1 MASTIVKRLILLASL
16 VVSFAFAS
24 QASAQ
29 RVILVD
35 ESNEATPQVEARAAL
50 GLLGIST
57 DAANLTYAATGGD
70 FVTGYGPLG
79 ETRNR
84 WDLMIV
90 ELHRTPIT
98 SVTAGVIL
106 DHLAAG
112 RPLIFSAPSLYQPS
126 SNSLFAVS
134 QSLQTA
140 MGLNCTAS
148 LTAGQAVTTAPSNG
162 VDLFNYPDTANR
174 IVSPMTGVRAGTTV
188 FGNICNFPTGA
199 PAGGRI
205 FARLGASA
213 VAGNPAILFTANK
226 KVLWHALVGNAMALY
241 DNDADGVTDLT
252 EYYRNAIQFILD
264 EQVGRVVTV
273 GDTDFAA
280 ATAYA
285 TSLGVTATTVTD
297 FDRLDY
303 IINRGNFDT
312 LFIEYRD
319 LTAAPDR
326 LENAIINARAK
337 GKQVLFFS
345 SDFDGAPQW
354 ATRLGFAVEAGDHAG
369 ASVVRGTSGLERRLF
384 QQPNFVD
391 STALTGTERADGNDV
406 VSTIPDGLV
415 SLGQFEGGGTSL
427 LGSLSGDLVVGAFIA
442 SEYGQADTDGNGKQ
456 EMVALLENAVDFAK
470 NAGPVALLI
479 SDDLR
484 TSSALEA
491 AAAKA
496 GYLPVREM
504 EADAVLDV
512 FSTLDPAIVLLEL
525 EGADSEALASASVLQ
540 AVSDW
545 LALDQPVV
553 AAGGKLS
560 GSSNWASLLGVAED
574 TNLTEAT
581 GIKKDAS
588 HLGRIFN
595 KGVVPSPLTATA
607 VTTNLGS
614 TLFLTRAGSAV
625 ARYNAGTLLDGV
637 ATVSTYNGRA
647 IVNGFSPTIAGA
659 SDTDTDGTADM
670 VELLAAQ
677 IAAALAPEF
686 ALIFDDETSSPSILA
701 EAAQRAG
708 LRSEVVT
715 DGSGFEAAFDA
726 GGQQQIAV
734 DIHATDAFA
743 EPGVQSRLLAW
754 IGNSKGLIVNYSNL
768 DEHPEIALAFGITA
782 EGNPAEVVDHLD
794 ATPAQL
800 FEGISKPS
808 TDIIQL
814 YSSPVSVRSPLAFG
828 TQLYA
833 DAGDELPTIGT
844 ATQTGR
850 FGRVTGAKAAIAL
863 QGGRILWNGFAP
875 RQLAYADE
883 NGDDIPEIVGYFINS
898 FVRVGR
904 VPVAATTGP
913 YTMNEGSTLS
923 VSASPS
929 FDPSGET
936 LTYGWDFN
944 NDGIFT
950 DATTAT
956 ASLVGTA
963 FDGPSEKTIAVR
975 ITNTSGLTATA
986 SVQVTVVNVAPTVSA
1001 GADRI
1006 VDQGVAATGTATT
1019 TDLAADTVTVTWDFG
1034 DGSPTA
1040 TGATFSHTYAALG
1053 NYIVTATA
1061 ADEDGGSS
1069 NATFQVNYR
1078 NLAPLPVIAATT
1090 SAAEGSLVTLT
1101 ATATDPGG
1109 DSFEVEWD
1117 FGDGSPT
1124 ATGLSVTHIYADDN
1138 TYTIR
1143 AIGRDS
1149 YNDTRTATTTQRIT
1163 NVAPIVSSAPVT
1175 TAVEN
1180 EPYSYQVTVTDPGS
1194 ADTQT
1199 YTLVSGPAGMTI
1211 SPTGLISWTA
1221 PAGVYT
1227 DASVSIRV
1235 TDSDGG
1241 FGTQAWDITVTIP
1254 DRDSGGAPDSCEAR
1268 FGFDVND
1275 PADDTADPDNDGLT
1289 TAQECYGLT
1298 DPTFFSGPPA
1308 PTAVEPIDGAAW
1320 EERIVRL
1327 KFSNVDDPDGV
1338 ALTYECELYSEI
1350 ELTTQIWQQEGVEED
1365 ANRDTSICSVDA
1377 ELTDDTTYCWRV
1389 RGVTSD
1395 VDGTW
1400 SEPACFFY
1408 NLSNSVPTTP
1418 RGVAPVGTI
1427 STQSPLFEIENA
1439 SDPEGRPLSYA
1450 FALYRGTLPAAEN
1463 LLFET
1468 LAPSGEGS
1476 GTTIDT
1482 GLTLDNRENY
1492 IWRVRAFDGS
1502 DYGQFDSR
1510 TFRVEATSAAPSV
1523 PVIVSPTTGS
1533 SPPATSQANLVWQ
1546 ASTDPDGDA
1555 LTYEG
1560 EFVTGTFP
1568 GSDAYNFRGVSGAG
1582 ATVSVVVPRPLVP
1595 GATYSWR
1602 VRATDGGATS
1612 TFAEATFTI
1621 RGANTAPTTPV
1632 PIYPVRRSAG
1642 DRDIVVSPDAT
1653 FTLTAQNAIDP
1664 DADQLITYD
1673 FQVSP
1678 VLTITDQGG
1687 WKRLNVRQGADGTTS
1702 VLFDEDLRRSTYYWR
1717 VRASDGV
1724 AQSAWSAT
1732 AVFDLELEDADA
1744 GDADAGTDGGITD
1757 AGADA
1762 SAPNLGGSLQ
1772 PASGCSAAGSGFSL
1786 WMLAPL
1792 LLLVTRRRRSR

>member
-1 MASTIVKRLILLASL
+1 MKRLLLLATVL
-16 VVSFAFAS
+16 VSFAFA
-24 QASAQ
+24 AEAAAQ

-35 ESNEATPQVEARAAL
+35 ESTDSPTPQVEARAAL

-57 DAANLTYAATGGD
+57 APENFTYAATAGE
-70 FVTGYGPLG
+70 FVTAYGPTG
-79 ETRNR
+79 ASRNP

-90 ELHRTPIT
+90 ELKSSPIT
-98 SVTAGVIL
+98 SNTANVIL

-112 RPLIFSAPSLYQPS
+112 RPLIFSAPTLYQPATS
-126 SNSLFAVS
+126 SLVTVA
-134 QSLQTA
+134 QGLQAA
-140 MGLNCTAS
+140 MGLTCTAALS
-148 LTAGQAVTTAPSNG
+148 VGQSVTAAPSNG
-162 VDLFNYPDTANR
+162 VDLYNYPDSSNR
-174 IVSPMTGVRAGTTV
+174 IPSPMTGLRAGATNY
-188 FGNICNFPTGA
+188 GNVCNFPTGA

-205 FARLGASA
+205 FGRLGASA
-213 VAGNPAILFTANK
+213 TTGNPAILFTANK
-226 KVLWHALVGNAMALY
+226 QVLWHALVGNAMALY
-241 DNDADGVTDLT
+241 DNDTDGVTDLT

-285 TSLGVTATTVTD
+285 SSLGVTSTSVTD

-303 IINRGNFDT
+303 IVARGNFDT

-319 LTAAPDR
+319 LTAAPAR

-345 SDFDGAPQW
+345 SDFDGAPEW

-391 STALTGTERADGNDV
+391 SIALTGTERADGNDV
-406 VSTIPDGLV
+406 VTTIPDGLV

-456 EMVALLENAVDFAK
+456 EMAALLANAVDFAK

-479 SDDLR
+479 SDDFR
-484 TSSALEA
+484 TSSPLEA

-496 GYLPVREM
+496 GYLAIRET
-504 EADAVLDV
+504 ETSAVLDA

-525 EGADSEALASASVLQ
+525 EGPDSEALGSPSVLQ

-553 AAGGKLS
+553 AAGGLLPIS
-560 GSSNWASLLGVAED
+560 TTWAPLLGVAED
-574 TNLTEAT
+574 TNLTAAT
-581 GIKKDAS
+581 GIKKDAT
-588 HLGRIFN
+588 HLGRVFN
-595 KGVVPSPLTATA
+595 KGGVPSPLTATA
-607 VTTNLGS
+607 ATTNLGS
-614 TLFLTRAGSAV
+614 TLFLTRTGSAI
-625 ARYNAGTLLDGV
+625 ARYSAGTLLDGV
-637 ATVSTYNGRA
+637 AAVSTYNGRA
-647 IVNGFSPTIAGA
+647 IVNGFSPGLAGA
-659 SDTDTDGTADM
+659 SDSDADSTADM
-670 VELLAAQ
+670 VELLAAE
-677 IAAALAPEF
+677 ISAAVDPEF
-686 ALIFDDETSSPSILA
+686 ALIFDDETASPSILA

-743 EPGVQSRLLAW
+743 EPGVQSRLLGW
-754 IGNSKGLIVNYSNL
+754 VGNSKGLIVNYSNL

-782 EGNPAEVVDHLD
+782 AGNPAAVIDHLD
-794 ATPAQL
+794 ATTSEQL
-800 FEGISKPS
+800 FEAISKPS

-814 YSSPVSVRSPLAFG
+814 YSSPVTVRSPLAFG
-828 TQLYA
+828 TQLYG
-833 DAGDELPTIGT
+833 DAGDELPTIGS
-844 ATQTGR
+844 AVVTGR
-850 FGRVTGAKAAIAL
+850 FARVTGAKAALAL

-875 RQLAYADE
+875 RQLAYADD

-913 YTMNEGSTLS
+913 YTMNEGTTLS
-923 VSASPS
+923 VSGAPS
-929 FDPSGET
+929 FDPSDEV
-936 LTYGWDFN
+936 LTYAWDFN

-956 ASLVGTA
+956 ASLNGTT
-963 FDGPSEKTIAVR
+963 FDGPSEKTIALRV
-975 ITNTSGLTATA
+975 TNASGLTATS
-986 SVQVTVVNVAPTVSA
+986 SVQVSVVNVAPTVSA

-1006 VDQGVAATGTATT
+1006 VDQGAAATGTATT
-1019 TDLAADTVTVTWDFG
+1019 TDLAADTVTVTWDYG
-1034 DGSPTA
+1034 DGSPTE
-1040 TGATFSHTYAALG
+1040 TGASFSHNYATLGTYT
-1053 NYIVTATA
+1053 VTATA
-1061 ADEDGGSS
+1061 ADEDGGSRTAS
-1069 NATFQVNYR
+1069 FQVNYR
-1078 NLAPLPVIAATT
+1078 NLAPLPVIATTT
-1090 SAAEGSLVTLT
+1090 STPEGSVVTLT
-1101 ATATDPGG
+1101 ATASDPGG
-1109 DSFEVEWD
+1109 DTFEVEWD

-1124 ATGLSVTHIYADDN
+1124 ATGLSVTHTYADDN
-1138 TYTIR
+1138 TYTVR

-1163 NVAPIVSSAPVT
+1163 NVAPVVTSEPVA

-1180 EPYSYQVTVTDPGS
+1180 EAYSYQLVVNDPGT

-1199 YTLVSGPAGMTI
+1199 YTLVSGPTGMTI

-1221 PAGVYT
+1221 PAGVYV
-1227 DASVSIRV
+1227 DAPVNVRV
-1235 TDSDGG
+1235 TDSDGA
-1241 FGTQAWDITVTIP
+1241 FGNQSWTIVVTIP
-1254 DRDSGGAPDSCEAR
+1254 DADSGGAPDTCEAR

-1308 PTAVEPIDGAAW
+1308 PTAVEPVDGAAW
-1320 EERIVRL
+1320 EERVVRL
-1327 KFSNVDDPDGV
+1327 KFTNVDDPDGV
-1338 ALTYECELYSEI
+1338 ALTYECELFSEADP
-1350 ELTTQIWQQEGVEED
+1350 TTRIWQQADVAED
-1365 ANRDTSICSVDA
+1365 PNRDTSICSVDA
-1377 ELTDDTTYCWRV
+1377 ELTDDATYCWRV

-1395 VDGTW
+1395 VNGTW

-1408 NLSNSVPTTP
+1408 NLSNSLPTTP

-1427 STQSPLFEIENA
+1427 STQSPLFELENA
-1439 SDPEGRPLSYA
+1439 SDPEGRPLSYD
-1450 FALYRGTLPAAEN
+1450 FALYRGTLPVAAN
-1463 LLFET
+1463 LIEQRLV
-1468 LAPSGEGS
+1468 PSGEGTT
-1476 GTTIDT
+1476 TTIDL

-1502 DYGQFDSR
+1502 GYGQFDSR
-1510 TFRVEATSAAPSV
+1510 TFRIEATSTAPTQ
-1523 PVIVSPTTGS
+1523 PVIVSPDNGAT
-1533 SPPATSQANLVWQ
+1533 PAATSQATLVWQ
-1546 ASTDPDGDA
+1546 ASTDADGDA

-1560 EFVTGTFP
+1560 EFVTGAFP
-1568 GSDAYNFRGVSGAG
+1568 GTDAYSFRGVSGPG
-1582 ATVSVVVPRPLVP
+1582 ETVSVVVPRPLVP
-1595 GATYSWR
+1595 GVTYSWR

-1612 TFAEATFTI
+1612 TFAEASFTV
-1621 RGANTAPTTPV
+1621 RGANTAPTTPT
-1632 PIYPVRRSAG
+1632 PTSPLAG
-1642 DRDIVVSPDAT
+1642 TIVESLDGT
-1653 FTLTAQNAIDP
+1653 FTLSVLNAIDP

-1678 VLTITDQGG
+1678 VSAITDQGG
-1687 WKRLNVRQGADGTTS
+1687 WKRLNVRQGTDGTTE
-1702 VLFDEDLRRSTYYWR
+1702 VLFDEDLRPSTYYWR

-1724 AQSAWSAT
+1724 TQSAWSAT
-1732 AVFDLELEDADA
+1732 NSFKLRFEEADA
-1744 GDADAGTDGGITD
+1744 GDDVGTDGGATD
-1757 AGADA
+1757 AGGDA
-1762 SAPNLGGSLQ
+1762 EPENLGGSLQ
-1772 PASGCSAAGSGFSL
+1772 PADGCSAGGSGFSL

-1792 LLLVTRRRRSR
+1792 ALLVTRRRRSR

>member
-1 MASTIVKRLILLASL
+1 
-16 VVSFAFAS
+16 
-24 QASAQ
+24 
-29 RVILVD
+29 
-35 ESNEATPQVEARAAL
+35 
-50 GLLGIST
+50 
-57 DAANLTYAATGGD
+57 
-70 FVTGYGPLG
+70 
-79 ETRNR
+79 
-84 WDLMIV
+84 
-90 ELHRTPIT
+90 
-98 SVTAGVIL
+98 
-106 DHLAAG
+106 
-112 RPLIFSAPSLYQPS
+112 
-126 SNSLFAVS
+126 
-134 QSLQTA
+134 
-140 MGLNCTAS
+140 
-148 LTAGQAVTTAPSNG
+148 
-162 VDLFNYPDTANR
+162 
-174 IVSPMTGVRAGTTV
+174 
-188 FGNICNFPTGA
+188 
-199 PAGGRI
+199 
-205 FARLGASA
+205 
-213 VAGNPAILFTANK
+213 
-226 KVLWHALVGNAMALY
+226 
-241 DNDADGVTDLT
+241 
-252 EYYRNAIQFILD
+252 
-264 EQVGRVVTV
+264 
-273 GDTDFAA
+273 
-280 ATAYA
+280 
-285 TSLGVTATTVTD
+285 
-297 FDRLDY
+297 
-303 IINRGNFDT
+303 
-312 LFIEYRD
+312 
-319 LTAAPDR
+319 
-326 LENAIINARAK
+326 
-337 GKQVLFFS
+337 
-345 SDFDGAPQW
+345 
-354 ATRLGFAVEAGDHAG
+354 
-369 ASVVRGTSGLERRLF
+369 
-384 QQPNFVD
+384 
-391 STALTGTERADGNDV
+391 
-406 VSTIPDGLV
+406 
-415 SLGQFEGGGTSL
+415 
-427 LGSLSGDLVVGAFIA
+427 
-442 SEYGQADTDGNGKQ
+442 
-456 EMVALLENAVDFAK
+456 
-470 NAGPVALLI
+470 
-479 SDDLR
+479 
-484 TSSALEA
+484 
-491 AAAKA
+491 
-496 GYLPVREM
+496 
-504 EADAVLDV
+504 
-512 FSTLDPAIVLLEL
+512 
-525 EGADSEALASASVLQ
+525 
-540 AVSDW
+540 
-545 LALDQPVV
+545 
-553 AAGGKLS
+553 
-560 GSSNWASLLGVAED
+560 
-574 TNLTEAT
+574 
-581 GIKKDAS
+581 
-588 HLGRIFN
+588 
-595 KGVVPSPLTATA
+595 
-607 VTTNLGS
+607 
-614 TLFLTRAGSAV
+614 
-625 ARYNAGTLLDGV
+625 
-637 ATVSTYNGRA
+637 
-647 IVNGFSPTIAGA
+647 
-659 SDTDTDGTADM
+659 
-670 VELLAAQ
+670 
-677 IAAALAPEF
+677 
-686 ALIFDDETSSPSILA
+686 
-701 EAAQRAG
+701 
-708 LRSEVVT
+708 
-715 DGSGFEAAFDA
+715 
-726 GGQQQIAV
+726 
-734 DIHATDAFA
+734 
-743 EPGVQSRLLAW
+743 
-754 IGNSKGLIVNYSNL
+754 
-768 DEHPEIALAFGITA
+768 
-782 EGNPAEVVDHLD
+782 
-794 ATPAQL
+794 
-800 FEGISKPS
+800 
-808 TDIIQL
+808 
-814 YSSPVSVRSPLAFG
+814 
-828 TQLYA
+828 
-833 DAGDELPTIGT
+833 
-844 ATQTGR
+844 
-850 FGRVTGAKAAIAL
+850 
-863 QGGRILWNGFAP
+863 
-875 RQLAYADE
+875 
-883 NGDDIPEIVGYFINS
+883 
-898 FVRVGR
+898 
-904 VPVAATTGP
+904 
-913 YTMNEGSTLS
+913 MNEGSTLS

-1744 GDADAGTDGGITD
+1744 GDADVGTDGGITD

>member
-1 MASTIVKRLILLASL
+1 MASTIVKRLLLLAAVL
-16 VVSFAFAS
+16 VSFAVA
-24 QASAQ
+24 AEAAAQ

-35 ESNEATPQVEARAAL
+35 ESTDSPTPQVEARAAL
-50 GLLGIST
+50 GRLGIPT
-57 DAANLTYAATGGD
+57 DAENFTYAPTTGD
-70 FVTGYGPLG
+70 FVTGYGPTG
-79 ETRNR
+79 ASRNR

-90 ELHRTPIT
+90 ELHRSPIT

-112 RPLIFSAPSLYQPS
+112 RPLIFSAPQLYQPS
-126 SNSLFAVS
+126 TSSLFGVS
-134 QSLQTA
+134 QSLQAA
-140 MGLNCTAS
+140 MGLTCTAS
-148 LTAGQAVTTAPSNG
+148 LSAGQAVTSAPSNG
-162 VDLFNYPDTANR
+162 VDLFNYPDTSNR
-174 IVSPMTGVRAGTTV
+174 IVSPMTGVRAGTTD
-188 FGNICNFPTGA
+188 FGDICNIPAGA
-199 PAGGRI
+199 PAGGRV
-205 FARLGASA
+205 FARLGASPTT
-213 VAGNPAILFTANK
+213 GNPAILFPASK
-226 KVLWHALVGNAMALY
+226 KVLWHALVGNALALY

-285 TSLGVTATTVTD
+285 TSLGVTATPVTD

-303 IINRGNFDT
+303 IVARGNFDT
-312 LFIEYRD
+312 LFVEYRD
-319 LTAAPDR
+319 LPAAPDR
-326 LENAIINARAK
+326 LENAIMNARAG

-345 SDFDGAPQW
+345 SDFDGAPAW
-354 ATRLGFAVEAGDHAG
+354 AMRLGFSVESGDHAG
-369 ASVVRGTSGLERRLF
+369 ASVVRGTSGFERRLF

-391 STALTGTERADGNDV
+391 SIALTGTDRADGNDV
-406 VSTIPDGLV
+406 VTTIPNSLV
-415 SLGQFEGGGTSL
+415 SLGQFAGGGTSL

-456 EMVALLENAVDFAK
+456 EMVALLANAVDFAK
-470 NAGPVALLI
+470 NAGPVALLV

-484 TSSALEA
+484 TSSPLEA

-496 GYLPVREM
+496 GYLSIREI
-504 EADAVLDV
+504 ETAAVLDA
-512 FSTLDPAIVLLEL
+512 FSTLDPALILLEL
-525 EGADSEALASASVLQ
+525 EGADSEALGSSSVVQ

-553 AAGGKLS
+553 AAGGLLP
-560 GSSNWASLLGVAED
+560 SSVRWAPLLGVAED
-574 TNLTEAT
+574 TNLPAAT
-581 GIKKDAS
+581 GIKKDAT
-588 HLGRIFN
+588 HLGRVFN
-595 KGVVPSPLTATA
+595 SGGVPSPLTATA
-607 VTTNLGS
+607 ATTNLGS
-614 TLFLTRAGSAV
+614 TLFLTRTGAAI
-625 ARYNAGTLLDGV
+625 ARYSAGTLLDGV
-637 ATVSTYNGRA
+637 AAVSTYNGRA
-647 IVNGFSPTIAGA
+647 IVNGFSTGLAGA
-659 SDTDTDGTADM
+659 TDSDTDSTADM
-670 VELLAAQ
+670 VELLAAE
-677 IAAALAPEF
+677 INAAVTPEF
-686 ALIFDDETSSPSILA
+686 ALVFDDETASPSIVA

-708 LRSEVVT
+708 LRSKVVT

-726 GGQQQIAV
+726 GGQQQVAV
-734 DIHATDAFA
+734 DIQVTDAFA
-743 EPGVQSRLLAW
+743 EPGVQSRLLSW

-782 EGNPAEVVDHLD
+782 VGNPAAVNDHLD

-814 YSSPVSVRSPLAFG
+814 YSSPITVRSPLAFG

-833 DAGDELPTIGT
+833 DAGDELPSIGS
-844 ATQTGR
+844 AVVTGR
-850 FGRVTGAKAAIAL
+850 FGRVTGNKAALAL

-875 RQLAYADE
+875 RQLAYADD

-923 VSASPS
+923 VSGSPS
-929 FDPSGET
+929 FDPSDEV
-936 LTYGWDFN
+936 LTYAWDFN

-963 FDGPSEKTIAVR
+963 FDGPSEKTIALRV
-975 ITNTSGLTATA
+975 TNASGLTATA
-986 SVQVTVVNVAPTVSA
+986 TAQVTVVNVAPTVSA

-1006 VDQGVAATGTATT
+1006 VDQGVAATGAATT
-1019 TDLAADTVTVTWDFG
+1019 SDLAADTITVTWDYG
-1034 DGSPTA
+1034 DGTLPE
-1040 TGATFSHTYAALG
+1040 TGATFSHTYASLG
-1053 NYIVTATA
+1053 IYTVTATA
-1061 ADEDGGSS
+1061 ADEDGGSR
-1069 NATFQVNYR
+1069 NASFQVTYR

-1090 SAAEGSLVTLT
+1090 STPEGSVVTLT

-1124 ATGLSVTHIYADDN
+1124 ATGLSVTHTYADDN

-1163 NVAPIVSSAPVT
+1163 NVAPVVSSEPVT

-1180 EPYSYQVTVTDPGS
+1180 EAYSYQLTVTDPGS
-1194 ADTQT
+1194 ADTQVF
-1199 YTLVSGPAGMTI
+1199 TLVSAPASMTI

-1227 DASVSIRV
+1227 NASVSLRV

-1254 DRDSGGAPDSCEAR
+1254 DGDDGGAPDSCEAR
-1268 FGFDVND
+1268 FGFDVSD
-1275 PADDTADPDNDGLT
+1275 AADDTADPDNDGLT

-1308 PTAVEPIDGAAW
+1308 PAAVEPIDGAAW
-1320 EERIVRL
+1320 EERVVRL

-1338 ALTYECELYSEI
+1338 ALTYQCELYSEV
-1350 ELTTQIWQQEGVEED
+1350 ELTNQVWQLEGVEED
-1365 ANRDTSICSVDA
+1365 VNRDTSICSVDA

-1395 VDGTW
+1395 VNGTW

-1439 SDPEGRPLSYA
+1439 SDPEGRRLSYA
-1450 FALYRGTLPAAEN
+1450 FALYRGTLPVAAN

-1476 GTTIDT
+1476 GTSIDT

-1492 IWRVRAFDGS
+1492 IWRVRAYDGS
-1502 DYGQFDSR
+1502 AYGQFDSR
-1510 TFRVEATSAAPSV
+1510 TFRVEASSAAPSE
-1523 PVIVSPTTGS
+1523 PVVVSPADGS
-1533 SPPATSQANLVWQ
+1533 SPAATSQANLIWQ

-1555 LTYEG
+1555 VTYEG
-1560 EFVTGTFP
+1560 EFVTGAFP
-1568 GSDAYNFRGVSGAG
+1568 GSDAYSFRGVVGVNE
-1582 ATVSVVVPRPLVP
+1582 TVSVVVPRPLAP

-1602 VRATDGGATS
+1602 VRASDGGATS
-1612 TFAEATFTI
+1612 TFAEASFTV
-1621 RGANTAPTTPV
+1621 RGANTAPSMPV
-1632 PIYPVRRSAG
+1632 Q
-1642 DRDIVVSPDAT
+1642 VSPVGRDVVISADGT
-1653 FTLTAQNAIDP
+1653 FTLTAQNAVDP

-1678 VLTITDQGG
+1678 VLSITDQGS
-1687 WKRLNVRQGADGTTS
+1687 WKRLNVRQGTGGTTS
-1702 VLFDEDLRRSTYYWR
+1702 VLFDEDLGPSNYYWR

-1724 AQSAWSAT
+1724 TQSVWSET
-1732 AVFDLELEDADA
+1732 AAFKLEFEEADA
-1744 GDADAGTDGGITD
+1744 GDDAASDGGVTD
-1757 AGADA
+1757 AGGDDGT
-1762 SAPNLGGSLQ
+1762 PNLGGSLQ
-1772 PASGCSAAGSGFSL
+1772 PAGGCSAGGSSFSL

-1792 LLLVTRRRRSR
+1792 LLLFTRRRRSR

>member
-1 MASTIVKRLILLASL
+1 MASTIVKRLIILASL

-24 QASAQ
+24 EASAQ

-35 ESNEATPQVEARAAL
+35 ESNEATPLVEARAAL
-50 GLLGIST
+50 VLLGIPT
-57 DAANLTYAATGGD
+57 DSANFTYAPTGGD
-70 FVTGYGPLG
+70 FVTGYGPTG
-79 ETRNR
+79 ASRNR

-90 ELHRTPIT
+90 ELHRSPIT
-98 SVTAGVIL
+98 SVTAGIIL

-112 RPLIFSAPSLYQPS
+112 RPLIFSAPFLFQPVGNSLYDIS
-126 SNSLFAVS
+126 R
-134 QSLQTA
+134 SLQAA

-148 LTAGQAVTTAPSNG
+148 LSAGQAVTSVPSNG

-174 IVSPMTGVRAGTTV
+174 IVTPMTGVRAGTTD
-188 FGNICNFPTGA
+188 FGDICNFATGA

-205 FARLGASA
+205 FARLGASPIT
-213 VAGNPAILFTANK
+213 GNPAILFPASK

-241 DNDADGVTDLT
+241 DNDTDGVTDLT

-280 ATAYA
+280 ATAYS
-285 TSLGVTATTVTD
+285 TSLGVTATPVTD

-319 LTAAPDR
+319 LSTAPAS
-326 LENAIINARAK
+326 LENSIINARAK

-345 SDFDGAPQW
+345 SDFDGAPAW
-354 ATRLGFAVEAGDHAG
+354 ATRLGFAVESGDHAG
-369 ASVVRGTSGLERRLF
+369 ASVVRGTSGFERRLF

-415 SLGQFEGGGTSL
+415 SLGQFAGGGTSL
-427 LGSLSGDLVVGAFIA
+427 LGSLSGHLVVGAFIA

-456 EMVALLENAVDFAK
+456 EMAALLANAVDFAK

-479 SDDLR
+479 SDDSR
-484 TSSALEA
+484 DSSALEA

-496 GYLPVREM
+496 GYLSIRET
-504 EADAVLDV
+504 ETANVLDA
-512 FSTLDPAIVLLEL
+512 FSTLEPAIVLLEI
-525 EGADSEALASASVLQ
+525 EGADSEALGSASVEQ

-553 AAGGKLS
+553 AAGYRVA
-560 GSSNWASLLGVAED
+560 SSLAWAPLLGVAED
-574 TNLTEAT
+574 TNLPAAT
-581 GIKKDAS
+581 GIKKDAT
-588 HLGRIFN
+588 HLGRVFN
-595 KGVVPSPLTATA
+595 KGGVPSPLTATA
-607 VTTNLGS
+607 ATTNLGS
-614 TLFLTRAGSAV
+614 TLFLTRVGSTV
-625 ARYNAGTLLDGV
+625 ARYSAGTLLDGV
-637 ATVSTYNGRA
+637 AAVSTYNGRA
-647 IVNGFSPTIAGA
+647 IVNGFSTGLAGA
-659 SDTDTDGTADM
+659 SDTDADNTPDM

-677 IAAALAPEF
+677 IDAAAAPEF
-686 ALIFDDETSSPSILA
+686 ALIFDDETASPSILA

-708 LRSEVVT
+708 LRSSVVT

-726 GGQQQIAV
+726 GGQQQVAV
-734 DIHATDAFA
+734 DIQLTDAFA
-743 EPGVQSRLLAW
+743 EPGVQSRLLGW

-768 DEHPEIALAFGITA
+768 DEHPEIALAFGITSA
-782 EGNPAEVVDHLD
+782 SDPTQVVRDHID
-794 ATPAQL
+794 GSSAQF

-808 TDIIQL
+808 IDSIQL
-814 YSSPVSVRSPLAFG
+814 YSSPVTVRSPLAFG
-828 TQLYA
+828 TQIYA
-833 DAGDELPTIGT
+833 DAGDELPTIGS
-844 ATQTGR
+844 AVATGR
-850 FGRVTGAKAAIAL
+850 FARVTGAKAALAL

-875 RQLAYADE
+875 RQLAYADD

-929 FDPSGET
+929 FDPSDEV
-936 LTYGWDFN
+936 LTYAWDFN

-956 ASLVGTA
+956 ASLNGTA
-963 FDGPSEKTIAVR
+963 FDGPSEKTIALRV
-975 ITNTSGLTATA
+975 TNASLLTAT
-986 SVQVTVVNVAPTVSA
+986 STVQVTVVNVAPTVSA

-1034 DGSPTA
+1034 DGTPTA
-1040 TGATFSHTYAALG
+1040 TGATFSHTYASLG
-1053 NYIVTATA
+1053 TYTVTATA
-1061 ADEDGGSS
+1061 ADEDGGSR

-1090 SAAEGSLVTLT
+1090 SAAEGSVVTLT
-1101 ATATDPGG
+1101 ATAVDPGG

-1117 FGDGSPT
+1117 FGDSSPT
-1124 ATGLSVTHIYADDN
+1124 ATGLSVTHTYADDN

-1163 NVAPIVSSAPVT
+1163 NVAPVVSSAPVT
-1175 TAVEN
+1175 TAIEN
-1180 EPYSYQVTVTDPGS
+1180 EAYSYQVTVTDPGS

-1227 DASVSIRV
+1227 NASVSIRV

-1241 FGTQAWDITVTIP
+1241 FGNQAWDITVTIP
-1254 DRDSGGAPDSCEAR
+1254 DADSGGAPDTCEAR

-1308 PTAVEPIDGAAW
+1308 PTAVEPVDGAAW
-1320 EERIVRL
+1320 EERVVRL

-1338 ALTYECELYSEI
+1338 ALTYQCELYSEV
-1350 ELTTQIWQQEGVEED
+1350 ELTNQVWQQEGVEED
-1365 ANRDTSICSVDA
+1365 VNRDTSICSVDA
-1377 ELTDDTTYCWRV
+1377 ALTDDTTYCWRV

-1418 RGVAPVGTI
+1418 RGIAPVGTI
-1427 STQSPLFEIENA
+1427 STQSPLFELENA

-1450 FALYRGTLPAAEN
+1450 FALYRGTLPVAAN

-1502 DYGQFDSR
+1502 AYGQFDSR
-1510 TFRVEATSAAPSV
+1510 TFRVEASSAAPSQ
-1523 PVIVSPTTGS
+1523 PVIVSPANGAS
-1533 SPPATSQANLVWQ
+1533 LAATSQANLVWE

-1555 LTYEG
+1555 VTYEG

-1568 GSDAYNFRGVSGAG
+1568 GTDSYSFRGVSGAG

-1595 GATYSWR
+1595 GVTYSWR

-1612 TFAEATFTI
+1612 TFADATFTV

-1632 PIYPVRRSAG
+1632 QISPIG
-1642 DRDIVVSPDAT
+1642 RDVVVSPDAT
-1653 FTLTAQNAIDP
+1653 FTLTVQNAIDS

-1702 VLFDEDLRRSTYYWR
+1702 VLFDEDLRPSTYYWR

-1724 AQSAWSAT
+1724 TQSAWSET
-1732 AVFDLELEDADA
+1732 GVFKLDFEEADA
-1744 GDADAGTDGGITD
+1744 GDSDAGTDGGVTD
-1757 AGADA
+1757 AGGDA
-1762 SAPNLGGSLQ
+1762 GPPNLGGSLQ

>member
-479 SDDLR
+479 SDDFR
-484 TSSALEA
+484 TGSPLEA

-496 GYLPVREM
+496 GYLPVREI

-512 FSTLDPAIVLLEL
+512 FSTLDPAVVLLEV
-525 EGADSEALASASVLQ
+525 EGPDSAALASASVLQ

-560 GSSNWASLLGVAED
+560 GSSSWAALLGIAED
-574 TNLTEAT
+574 TNLTSAT
-581 GIKKDAS
+581 GIKKDAT

-595 KGVVPSPLTATA
+595 KGGVPSPLTATA
-607 VTTNLGS
+607 ITTNLGS
-614 TLFLTRAGSAV
+614 TLFLTRVGSAV
-625 ARYNAGTLLDGV
+625 ARYSAGTLLDGV

-659 SDTDTDGTADM
+659 TDTDTDGTAEM

-677 IAAALAPEF
+677 IAAAVAPEF
-686 ALIFDDETSSPSILA
+686 ALIFDDETSTPSILA

-726 GGQQQIAV
+726 GGQQQIAI

-754 IGNSKGLIVNYSNL
+754 VGDSKGLIVNYSNL

-814 YSSPVSVRSPLAFG
+814 YSSPVTVRSPLTFG
-828 TQLYA
+828 TALYA
-833 DAGDELPTIGT
+833 DAGDELPTIGS
-844 ATQTGR
+844 AVVTGR
-850 FGRVTGAKAAIAL
+850 FARVTGAKAALAL

-875 RQLAYADE
+875 RQLAYADD

-1744 GDADAGTDGGITD
+1744 GDADVGTDGGITD

>member
-1 MASTIVKRLILLASL
+1 
-16 VVSFAFAS
+16 
-24 QASAQ
+24 
-29 RVILVD
+29 
-35 ESNEATPQVEARAAL
+35 
-50 GLLGIST
+50 
-57 DAANLTYAATGGD
+57 
-70 FVTGYGPLG
+70 
-79 ETRNR
+79 
-84 WDLMIV
+84 
-90 ELHRTPIT
+90 
-98 SVTAGVIL
+98 
-106 DHLAAG
+106 
-112 RPLIFSAPSLYQPS
+112 
-126 SNSLFAVS
+126 
-134 QSLQTA
+134 
-140 MGLNCTAS
+140 
-148 LTAGQAVTTAPSNG
+148 
-162 VDLFNYPDTANR
+162 
-174 IVSPMTGVRAGTTV
+174 
-188 FGNICNFPTGA
+188 
-199 PAGGRI
+199 
-205 FARLGASA
+205 
-213 VAGNPAILFTANK
+213 
-226 KVLWHALVGNAMALY
+226 
-241 DNDADGVTDLT
+241 
-252 EYYRNAIQFILD
+252 AIQFILD

-285 TSLGVTATTVTD
+285 TSLGVSATPVTD

-326 LENAIINARAK
+326 LENAIINARAR

-354 ATRLGFAVEAGDHAG
+354 ATRLGFAVDAGDHAG

-415 SLGQFEGGGTSL
+415 SLGQFEGGGSSL

-442 SEYGQADTDGNGKQ
+442 SEYGQADTDGNGKE
-456 EMVALLENAVDFAK
+456 EMAALLANAVDFAK

-479 SDDLR
+479 SDALR
-484 TSSALEA
+484 TGSPLEA

-496 GYLPVREM
+496 GYLAIRETS
-504 EADAVLDV
+504 EAAVLDA
-512 FSTLDPAIVLLEL
+512 FSTLEPAIVLLEL
-525 EGADSEALASASVLQ
+525 EGADSEALASASVEQ

-553 AAGGKLS
+553 AAGFRVA
-560 GSSNWASLLGVAED
+560 SSATWAPLLGVSRFLDLPA
-574 TNLTEAT
+574 AA
-581 GIKKDAS
+581 GVKKDPS
-588 HLGRIFN
+588 HLGRVFN
-595 KGVVPSPLTATA
+595 KGGVRSPIAASTAPA
-607 VTTNLGS
+607 NLGS
-614 TLFLTRAGSAV
+614 TLRLTRIGSAL
-625 ARYNAGTLLDGV
+625 ARYSEGSRVNGIAS
-637 ATVSTYNGRA
+637 VSTYNGRA
-647 IVNGFSPTIAGA
+647 IVNGFSPGIAGA
-659 SDTDTDGTADM
+659 SDSDTDGTPDM

-677 IAAALAPEF
+677 IEAAVAPEF
-686 ALIFDDETSSPSILA
+686 ALIFDDETASPSILA

-743 EPGVQSRLLAW
+743 EPGVQSRLLGW

-768 DEHPEIALAFGITA
+768 DEHPEIALAFGITSA
-782 EGNPAEVVDHLD
+782 SDPSEQTVIDHLD
-794 ATPAQL
+794 GDGGQL
-800 FEGISKPS
+800 FEGLAAPADD
-808 TDIIQL
+808 TL
-814 YSSPVSVRSPLAFG
+814 ELFSSPIVVRGPIAAAAPR
-828 TQLYA
+828 YA
-833 DAGDELPTIGT
+833 DAGDELPVLGNTTLVGQF
-844 ATQTGR
+844 ATVEGD
-850 FGRVTGAKAAIAL
+850 FCSVAL
-863 QGGRILWNGFAP
+863 QSGRLLWNGFSP
-875 RQLAYADE
+875 RQLAYADD
-883 NGDDIPEIVGYFINS
+883 NGDTVPEIVGYFINS

-923 VSASPS
+923 VSGSPS
-929 FDPSGET
+929 FDPSDEV
-936 LTYGWDFN
+936 LTYAWDFD

-950 DATTAT
+950 DATTST
-956 ASLVGTA
+956 ASLNGTA
-963 FDGPSEKTIAVR
+963 FDGPSEKTIALRV
-975 ITNTSGLTATA
+975 TNASLLTAT
-986 SVQVTVVNVAPTVSA
+986 STVQVTVVNVAPTVSA

-1053 NYIVTATA
+1053 TYTVTATA
-1061 ADEDGGSS
+1061 ADEDGGSR

-1090 SAAEGSLVTLT
+1090 STAEGSLVTLT

-1124 ATGLSVTHIYADDN
+1124 ATGLSVTHTYADDN

-1163 NVAPIVSSAPVT
+1163 NVAPIVSSEAVT
-1175 TAVEN
+1175 TAIEN

-1227 DASVSIRV
+1227 NASVSIRV

-1241 FGTQAWDITVTIP
+1241 FGNQAWDITVTIP
-1254 DRDSGGAPDSCEAR
+1254 DGDSGGAPDSCEAR

-1320 EERIVRL
+1320 EERVVRL

-1338 ALTYECELYSEI
+1338 ALTYQCELYSEI

-1418 RGVAPVGTI
+1418 RGISPVGTVA
-1427 STQSPLFEIENA
+1427 TQSPLFEIENA

-1450 FALYRGTLPAAEN
+1450 FALYRGTLPVAAN
-1463 LLFET
+1463 LLYET

-1510 TFRVEATSAAPSV
+1510 TFRVEATSAAPSA
-1523 PVIVSPTTGS
+1523 PVIVSPATGS
-1533 SPPATSQANLVWQ
+1533 SPAATSQANLVWQ
-1546 ASTDPDGDA
+1546 ASTDADGDA

-1568 GSDAYNFRGVSGAG
+1568 GSDSYSFRGVNGAG

-1602 VRATDGGATS
+1602 VRASDGGATS
-1612 TFAEATFTI
+1612 TFAEASFTI

-1632 PIYPVRRSAG
+1632 QISPI
-1642 DRDIVVSPDAT
+1642 DRFIVVSPDAT

-1702 VLFDEDLRRSTYYWR
+1702 VLFDEDLRPSTYYWR

-1724 AQSAWSAT
+1724 TQSAWSAT
-1732 AVFDLELEDADA
+1732 GVFKLDFEEADA
-1744 GDADAGTDGGITD
+1744 GETDAGADGGITD
-1757 AGADA
+1757 AGEDA

-1772 PASGCSAAGSGFSL
+1772 PASGCSAAGSGFAL

>member
-1 MASTIVKRLILLASL
+1 MASTIVKRLLLLASF
-16 VVSFAFAS
+16 VASFAFAS

-35 ESNEATPQVEARAAL
+35 ESNEATPLVESRVAA

-57 DAANLTYAATGGD
+57 DPANFTYAPTTGE
-70 FVTGYGPLG
+70 FVTGYGPTG
-79 ETRNR
+79 DSRNR

-90 ELHRTPIT
+90 ELHRSPIT
-98 SVTAGVIL
+98 SVTANIIL

-112 RPLIFSAPSLYQPS
+112 RPLIFSAPTLYQPATS
-126 SNSLFAVS
+126 SLFDVS
-134 QSLQTA
+134 QSLQAA
-140 MGLNCTAS
+140 MGLNCTAA
-148 LTAGQAVTTAPSNG
+148 LTTGQAVTTAPSNG

-174 IVSPMTGVRAGTTV
+174 IVSPMTGVRAGTSV
-188 FGNICNFPTGA
+188 YGNICNFPTGA

-213 VAGNPAILFTANK
+213 VTGNPAILFPASK

-285 TSLGVTATTVTD
+285 TALGVTATPVTD

-354 ATRLGFAVEAGDHAG
+354 ATRLGFAVESGDHAG
-369 ASVVRGTSGLERRLF
+369 ASVVRGTSGFERRLF

-391 STALTGTERADGNDV
+391 SIALTGTERPDANDV
-406 VSTIPDGLV
+406 VTTIPDALV
-415 SLGQFEGGGTSL
+415 SLGQFEGGGSSL

-442 SEYGQADTDGNGKQ
+442 SEYGLADTDGNGKQ

-479 SDDLR
+479 SDDFR
-484 TSSALEA
+484 ASSALEA

-496 GYLPVREM
+496 GYLSIREI
-504 EADAVLDV
+504 ETAAVLDA
-512 FSTLDPAIVLLEL
+512 FSTLEPAIVLLEI
-525 EGADSEALASASVLQ
+525 EGPDSEALGSASVEQ

-553 AAGGKLS
+553 AAGGLLP
-560 GSSNWASLLGVAED
+560 SSVRWAPLLGVAED
-574 TNLTEAT
+574 TNLIAAT
-581 GIKKDAS
+581 GIKKDAT

-595 KGVVPSPLTATA
+595 KGGVPSPLTATA
-607 VTTNLGS
+607 ATTNLGS
-614 TLFLTRAGSAV
+614 TLFLTRVGSTV
-625 ARYNAGTLLDGV
+625 ARYSAGTLLDGV
-637 ATVSTYNGRA
+637 AAVSTYNGRA
-647 IVNGFSPTIAGA
+647 IVNGFSTDLAGA
-659 SDTDTDGTADM
+659 SDTDTDRTADM
-670 VELLAAQ
+670 VELLAAE
-677 IAAALAPEF
+677 INAAITPEF
-686 ALIFDDETSSPSILA
+686 ALIFDDEIASPSILA

-708 LRSEVVT
+708 LRSSVVT
-715 DGSGFEAAFDA
+715 DGSGFEAAFDE

-743 EPGVQSRLLAW
+743 APGVQSRLLGW

-782 EGNPAEVVDHLD
+782 EGNPATVTDHLD
-794 ATPAQL
+794 ATSAQL
-800 FEGISKPS
+800 YEGISKPS
-808 TDIIQL
+808 IDSIQL
-814 YSSPVSVRSPLAFG
+814 YSYPVTVRSPLAFG

-833 DAGDELPTIGT
+833 DAGDELPTIGS
-844 ATQTGR
+844 AVATGR
-850 FGRVTGAKAAIAL
+850 FARVAGNKAALAL

-875 RQLAYADE
+875 RQLAYADD

-923 VSASPS
+923 VSAAPS
-929 FDPSGET
+929 FDPSDEV

-956 ASLVGTA
+956 ASLNGAA
-963 FDGPSEKTIAVR
+963 FDGPSEKTIALRV
-975 ITNTSGLTATA
+975 TNASLLTAT
-986 SVQVTVVNVAPTVSA
+986 STVQVTVVNVAPTVSA

-1034 DGSPTA
+1034 DGTPTA
-1040 TGATFSHTYAALG
+1040 TGATFSHTYASLG

-1061 ADEDGGSS
+1061 ADEDGGSR

-1090 SAAEGSLVTLT
+1090 SAAEGSVVTLT
-1101 ATATDPGG
+1101 ATAADPGG

-1117 FGDGSPT
+1117 FGDGSPS
-1124 ATGLSVTHIYADDN
+1124 ATGLSVTHTYADDN
-1138 TYTIR
+1138 TYTVR

-1163 NVAPIVSSAPVT
+1163 NVAPVVSSEPVT

-1180 EPYSYQVTVTDPGS
+1180 EAYSYQVTVTDPGS

-1199 YTLVSGPAGMTI
+1199 YTLITGPAGMTI

-1227 DASVSIRV
+1227 NASVSIRV

-1254 DRDSGGAPDSCEAR
+1254 DADGGGAPDTCEAR

-1308 PTAVEPIDGAAW
+1308 PTAVEPVDGAAW
-1320 EERIVRL
+1320 EERVVRL

-1338 ALTYECELYSEI
+1338 ALTYQCELYSEV
-1350 ELTTQIWQQEGVEED
+1350 ELTNQVWQQEGVEED
-1365 ANRDTSICSVDA
+1365 VNRDTSICSVDA
-1377 ELTDDTTYCWRV
+1377 ALTDDTTYCWRV

-1395 VDGTW
+1395 VNGTW

-1418 RGVAPVGTI
+1418 RGISPVGTV
-1427 STQSPLFEIENA
+1427 STQSPLFELENA

-1450 FALYRGTLPAAEN
+1450 FALYRGTLPVAAN
-1463 LLFET
+1463 LLYET

-1510 TFRVEATSAAPSV
+1510 SFRVEATSAAPSE
-1523 PVIVSPTTGS
+1523 PVIVSPANGA
-1533 SPPATSQANLVWQ
+1533 SPAATSQANLVWQ

-1560 EFVTGTFP
+1560 EFVTGAFP
-1568 GSDAYNFRGVSGAG
+1568 GTDSYSFRGVTGAD

-1595 GATYSWR
+1595 GVSYSWR

-1612 TFAEATFTI
+1612 TFAEATFTV

-1632 PIYPVRRSAG
+1632 QISPIG
-1642 DRDIVVSPDAT
+1642 RDVVVSPDGT

-1702 VLFDEDLRRSTYYWR
+1702 VLFDEDLRPSTYYWR

-1724 AQSAWSAT
+1724 TQSSWSET
-1732 AVFDLELEDADA
+1732 AVFKLDFEEADA

-1757 AGADA
+1757 AGEDA